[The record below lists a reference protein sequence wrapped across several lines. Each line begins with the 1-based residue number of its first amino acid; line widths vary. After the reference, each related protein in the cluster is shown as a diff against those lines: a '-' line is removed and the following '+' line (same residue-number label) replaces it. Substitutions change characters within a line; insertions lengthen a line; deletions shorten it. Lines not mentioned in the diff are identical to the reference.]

1 MSKYLGIFPE
11 IKLGDQETDLKNDI
25 LNIIRHYPKATPAS
39 FKGDKVHFIAND
51 FIDF

>member
-25 LNIIRHYPKATPAS
+25 LNNYQALSKSNACIIQR
-39 FKGDKVHFIAND
+39 
-51 FIDF
+51 